1 MQRVLDINEVSNK
14 FACISEAI
22 SKLSTSLLIE
32 LTQSEVHN
40 NNKGMNLHKEGGKVP
55 LFTQLFS
62 NLTTYDFKIWEKNPV
77 MMNIFS
83 QNQILVQN

>member
-22 SKLSTSLLIE
+22 STSLLIE

-62 NLTTYDFKIWEKNPV
+62 NLTTYDFKIWKKDPV